1 MATYVLLHGGGMG
14 GWTWKYM
21 TPLLRKAGHE
31 VFTPTYTGFGERVHL
46 LSKDIDGETHV
57 ADVVNVF
64 KYEDLSDV
72 ILVGHSYSG
81 TVIPGVAAQ
90 IGDRIR
96 RYVYIDAIVAQ
107 AGETI
112 VGALGFMPPEQA
124 KGVYGLLKA
133 GEIPPGSGVHEQQR
147 EMAKTD
153 PLWMSDDRAAWLLDH
168 LSDMPLACTVTPIVV
183 GADQLKGQVDYI
195 AASHTIMTPMHQRA
209 KELGWTVHPFEG
221 DHSMIVGQPEK
232 MVEFLQTLA

>member
-46 LSKDIDGETHV
+46 LSKDVDGETHV
-57 ADVVNVF
+57 TDVVNVF
-64 KYEDLSDV
+64 KYEDLDDV

-96 RYVYIDAIVAQ
+96 RYVYIDAIVAE

-112 VGALGFMPPEQA
+112 VGALGFMPAEQA

-183 GADQLKGQVDYI
+183 GADQLKGAVDYI

-209 KELGWTVHPFEG
+209 KDLGWTVHPFEG